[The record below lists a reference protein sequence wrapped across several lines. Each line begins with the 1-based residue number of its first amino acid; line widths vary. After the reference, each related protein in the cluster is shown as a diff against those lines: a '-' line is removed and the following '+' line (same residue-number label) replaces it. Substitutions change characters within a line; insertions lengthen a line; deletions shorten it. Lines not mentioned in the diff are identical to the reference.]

1 MIGEPDCAGERF
13 GVTTERSCMQKNIV
27 TDPVLLVTENDT
39 GLNNGCGLQSDK
51 GSKFRRV
58 KLSDEARGRPLLRH
72 SPQVATSQQDTRT
85 LDRTSG
91 MRRPCAQTG
100 GLVWKVQ
107 RCVNPFWGVT
117 HA

>member
-72 SPQVATSQQDTRT
+72 SRKLPRPSKTRELLT
-85 LDRTSG
+85 ERLALGDHVGRLEG
-91 MRRPCAQTG
+91 RYGRYIA
-100 GLVWKVQ
+100 V
-107 RCVNPFWGVT
+107 
-117 HA
+117 